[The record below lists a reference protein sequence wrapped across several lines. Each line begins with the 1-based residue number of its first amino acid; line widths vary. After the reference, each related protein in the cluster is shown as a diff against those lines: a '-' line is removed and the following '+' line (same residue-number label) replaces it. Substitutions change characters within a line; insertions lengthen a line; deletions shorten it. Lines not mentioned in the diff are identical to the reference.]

1 MNNQF
6 GLGVSNPTS
15 LLVNQDFFAE
25 IRLPY
30 QSLYNRL
37 ILSEAIN
44 RYFLMVRGDYF
55 TRLRYAAK
63 KSWESSFIIKKSI
76 VHCLNFRYWEKCNTE
91 LTMSQVW
98 RHYEQ
103 GRAED
108 GCKLGKCRICENIL
122 RCAGSNTSALWS
134 HLQKNHEEEHAAL
147 VKKGAK
153 AAPKNAI
160 GKQPT
165 IEGMISSRTPYG
177 PSHKKQK
184 QFDKNLKEMF
194 VHDCLPFSLANSGTF
209 RKTVTDLDPKI
220 KVKQGRTYSKYVR
233 NDEQKVK
240 KSIKS
245 LLRKN
250 VKGVLGLTAD
260 MWDDRK

>member
-1 MNNQF
+1 
-6 GLGVSNPTS
+6 
-15 LLVNQDFFAE
+15 
-25 IRLPY
+25 
-30 QSLYNRL
+30 
-37 ILSEAIN
+37 
-44 RYFLMVRGDYF
+44 
-55 TRLRYAAK
+55 
-63 KSWESSFIIKKSI
+63 
-76 VHCLNFRYWEKCNTE
+76 
-91 LTMSQVW
+91 MSQVW

-108 GCKLGKCRICENIL
+108 RCKLGKCRICENIL
-122 RCAGSNTSALWS
+122 RCAGGNTSALWS